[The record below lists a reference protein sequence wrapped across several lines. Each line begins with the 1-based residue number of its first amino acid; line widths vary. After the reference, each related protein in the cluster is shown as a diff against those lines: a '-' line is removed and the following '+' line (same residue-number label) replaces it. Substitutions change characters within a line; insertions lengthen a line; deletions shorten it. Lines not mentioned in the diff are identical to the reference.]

1 MMDGNFAIYELI
13 VLILFYGVYCLLLK
27 FNGQIKQFFDNKCCS
42 KESPKTGEI
51 PMDDNNPGNPELFSD
66 KMVWNLQNTLAK
78 TKINVGA

>member
-27 FNGQIKQFFDNKCCS
+27 FNGRIKQFFDNKCCS
-42 KESPKTGEI
+42 KESPKTGGI

-66 KMVWNLQNTLAK
+66 QMVWNLQNTLAK